1 MFQDVFTYLLY
12 LVYGLVFFAMGVSIT
27 SKVTRGSTLEI
38 ARCLW
43 LFTLFAFI
51 HALHEFSELYMVLG
65 GEAIAGELLLT
76 IKSWKLLPVFL
87 SFFFLLVFGVR
98 VLGIVYPAR
107 RRMLFLLP
115 PILLAVLA
123 WAVFGEEAER
133 STRFLRLIDL
143 RMRNIIGF
151 PAAVLA
157 GVGFILYSKTLR
169 HLSDRVARN
178 FTGAGVFLI
187 VYGVLAG
194 LIPSRTIIWD
204 GGAQVEFFRALS
216 AVFIL
221 HFTMNALHVFDIER
235 HGQIEERLQR
245 FARSEKLT
253 SLGKL
258 AAGIAHEINNPLTN
272 VSIGVSLL
280 KKSFP
285 VDAEAAT
292 VRRFESIERN
302 IDRASKIAR
311 ELLFFSRNEEPE
323 LIPTDLN
330 EVIRDTM
337 VLLGARRNEFA
348 IREELAELPVI
359 RAIPWKLEEVFLNV
373 LINAMEAS
381 APGSEI
387 CLKSYEK
394 DDMVVAEVSDQGPGI
409 APENLGRIFDPFF
422 TTKEVGKGTGLG
434 LALCFGIMEMHGGR
448 IEVESTSERGTTFS
462 LIFPAGREAHA

>member
-1 MFQDVFTYLLY
+1 MFDGLFFYLLY
-12 LVYGLVFFAMGVSIT
+12 LFYGLVFFTMGVSII
-27 SKVTRGSTLEI
+27 SKMTRGSTLEI
-38 ARCLW
+38 SRVLW
-43 LFTLFAFI
+43 LLALFAFI
-51 HALHEFSELYMVLG
+51 HAFHEWAELYMILG
-65 GEAIAGELLLT
+65 GEAINGELLLA
-76 IKSWKLLPVFL
+76 IKSWKLLPVLL
-87 SFFFLLVFGVR
+87 SYFFLLVFGVR

-107 RRMLFLLP
+107 HRMLFLLP
-115 PILLAVLA
+115 PLLLALLA
-123 WAVFGEEAER
+123 WVVFGEEAER
-133 STRFLRLIDL
+133 SIPFLRLIDERL
-143 RMRNIIGF
+143 RNIIGF
-151 PAAVLA
+151 PAAALA
-157 GVGFILYSKTLR
+157 GAGFILYSKTIR

-178 FTGAGVFLI
+178 FTGAGIFLI

-194 LIPSRTIIWD
+194 LIPSRTILWD
-204 GGAQVEFFRALS
+204 GGAQIEFFRALS
-216 AVFIL
+216 AIFIL
-221 HFTMNALHVFDIER
+221 HFTNNALHVFDIER

-280 KKSFP
+280 RQGLP
-285 VDAEAAT
+285 VDAAAAAA
-292 VRRFESIERN
+292 RRFESIERN

-311 ELLFFSRNEEPE
+311 ELLFYSRNEEPE

-330 EVIRDTM
+330 EVLRDTL
-337 VLLGARRNEFA
+337 VLLGTRRNEFA
-348 IREELAELPVI
+348 IREELTALPMI
-359 RAIPWKLEEVFLNV
+359 LTIPWKLEEVILNV

-381 APGSEI
+381 APGAEI

-394 DDMVVAEVSDQGPGI
+394 DGMAVAEISDQGAGI
-409 APENLGRIFDPFF
+409 GPENLGRIFDPFF

-448 IEVESTSERGTTFS
+448 IEVESTLSRGATFS

>member
-1 MFQDVFTYLLY
+1 MFQDVSTYSLY
-12 LVYGLVFFAMGVSIT
+12 LVYGLVFFTMGVSIT
-27 SKVTRGSTLEI
+27 SKGTRGSALEI
-38 ARCLW
+38 GRCLW
-43 LFTLFAFI
+43 LFSLFAFI
-51 HALHEFSELYMVLG
+51 HAFHEWAELYMILG
-65 GEAIAGELLLT
+65 GEAITGELLLA
-76 IKSWKLLPVFL
+76 IKSWKLLPVLL
-87 SFFFLLVFGVR
+87 SYFFLLVFGVR

-115 PILLAVLA
+115 PILLALLA

-133 STRFLRLIDL
+133 STRFLRLTDVH
-143 RMRNIIGF
+143 MRNIIGF
-151 PAAVLA
+151 PASVLA
-157 GVGFILYSKTLR
+157 GAGFILYSKTIR

-194 LIPSRTIIWD
+194 LIPSRTILWD
-204 GGAQVEFFRALS
+204 GGVQIEFFRALS

-280 KKSFP
+280 KKSLP

-292 VRRFESIERN
+292 ARRFESIERN

-394 DDMVVAEVSDQGPGI
+394 DDMVVAEVSDQGAGI

-448 IEVESTSERGTTFS
+448 IEVESTPARGATFS
-462 LIFPAGREAHA
+462 LIFPAGRGAHA